1 MLPASRGLRVAA
13 IGLLKSVASSIER
26 LVIRGDYAEIR
37 MVDGEE
43 FDMVINEPG
52 RVVIV
57 VIQNEL
63 TASSRSE
70 THELDEEIKRLPGKV
85 LVAKVIA
92 ERNQALLERLN
103 IPNVPNIRVYSRGK
117 MVREFKGKVNK
128 DELLSTVHHYLD
140 NPFMPDKQ
148 VAGGY
153 IGPMDEN
160 WIPKGVQ
167 VKPSKPKAPM
177 SPLD

>member
-63 TASSRSE
+63 TAASRSE

-92 ERNQALLERLN
+92 ERNQALLET
-103 IPNVPNIRVYSRGK
+103 
-117 MVREFKGKVNK
+117 
-128 DELLSTVHHYLD
+128 D
-140 NPFMPDKQ
+140 
-148 VAGGY
+148 A
-153 IGPMDEN
+153 
-160 WIPKGVQ
+160 
-167 VKPSKPKAPM
+167 VKW
-177 SPLD
+177 